1 MPNRD
6 HITKVK
12 SVLPNKHRSTHASSC
27 AMQGVA
33 SQGRGKLYNAVSGK
47 TINTSWLCHHQFLSC
62 YNPKNGVGCLNRGLV

>member
-12 SVLPNKHRSTHASSC
+12 SVLPNKHRCAHASSC

-33 SQGRGKLYNAVSGK
+33 SQGRGKLFVVASG
-47 TINTSWLCHHQFLSC
+47 
-62 YNPKNGVGCLNRGLV
+62 

>member
-1 MPNRD
+1 LPNRD

-47 TINTSWLCHHQFLSC
+47 TIDTSWLCHHQFLSSR
-62 YNPKNGVGCLNRGLV
+62 NSKLWVGCFNRRL